1 MFTEIGPVIVG
12 EGGKLTP
19 RNHTWNKKFGLLI
32 VDNPAG
38 VGFSVLGEP
47 ARPVKT
53 EEQVPRRRHRHH
65 AAGRARTLP
74 PACSIRAATRSPQ
87 VGRELDE
94 LLRQVTLVF
103 P

>member
-38 VGFSVLGEP
+38 VGFSVLGDP

-53 EEQVPRRRHRHH
+53 EEQVASVLAEPAPCRQ
-65 AAGRARTLP
+65 RAQSGLP
-74 PACSIRAATRSPQ
+74 PALRRWGASSTSCC
-87 VGRELDE
+87 GR
-94 LLRQVTLVF
+94 
-103 P
+103 